1 MKAGKRPSELIFAFA
16 SLETSELKNGQ
27 RSDDKW
33 EFDDTSKSDKKIK
46 VVVIMESS
54 ELHFCVLVK

>member
-1 MKAGKRPSELIFAFA
+1 MFTFA

-27 RSDDKW
+27 HSDDKW

-46 VVVIMESS
+46 VVVIMKSS
-54 ELHFCVLVK
+54 KLHFCVLFK

>member
-1 MKAGKRPSELIFAFA
+1 MFTFS

-33 EFDDTSKSDKKIK
+33 RFDDTRKSDKKIK
-46 VVVIMESS
+46 VAVITESS
-54 ELHFCVLVK
+54 GLHFCVLVEYE